1 MIAVFLYLLLTNSLP
16 IEPSYVIE
24 YPGIAFGWL
33 PSELTPPAEG
43 VISAETGTLSSLPGS
58 HGYDYRIMYW
68 LLEED
73 LDSADKG
80 LWLRQKLEAV
90 LPPDALPGVVFG
102 SMNWAEGS
110 TAVSHLGMRSIG
122 LTASVNFNLLS
133 GSSVMFCGTA
143 YGIFRDGYAVLI
155 YGMAPRQASPAIK
168 EVMEFIIANAW
179 MLPGS

>member
-1 MIAVFLYLLLTNSLP
+1 MIAVLLYLLLTNSTP
-16 IEPSYVIE
+16 VEPMYVIE

-33 PSELTPPAEG
+33 PGELTPPAEG
-43 VISAETGTLSSLPGS
+43 VISAEAGTLSSLPGS
-58 HGYDYRIMYW
+58 YGYDYRIMYW
-68 LLEED
+68 RLAED
-73 LDSADKG
+73 LNSVDKG

-110 TAVSHLGMRSIG
+110 TAVTHLGLRSIG
-122 LTASVNFNLLS
+122 LTTSVNFNLLS
-133 GSSVMFCGTA
+133 GSSVVFCGTA
-143 YGIFRDGYAVLI
+143 YGLFRDGYAVLI
-155 YGMAPRQASPAIK
+155 YGMAPREASPAIR

>member
-1 MIAVFLYLLLTNSLP
+1 MIAVLLYLLLTSSSNV
-16 IEPSYVIE
+16 EPYYVIGH
-24 YPGIAFGWL
+24 PGIAFGWL

-58 HGYDYRIMYW
+58 QGYDYRIMYW
-68 LLEED
+68 RLEGD
-73 LDSADKG
+73 LDSVDKG
-80 LWLRQKLEAV
+80 LWLRQKLETV

-102 SMNWAEGS
+102 SMTWAEGS

-133 GSSVMFCGTA
+133 GSSVMFSGAA
-143 YGIFRDGYAVLI
+143 YGVFRDGYAVLI
-155 YGMAPRQASPAIK
+155 YGMAPREASPSIR

>member
-1 MIAVFLYLLLTNSLP
+1 MIAVVFCLLLTNSLP

-58 HGYDYRIMYW
+58 QGYDYRIMYW
-68 LLEED
+68 QVEED
-73 LDSADKG
+73 LDSVDKG

-133 GSSVMFCGTA
+133 GSSVMFSGTA

-155 YGMAPRQASPAIK
+155 YGMAPREASPAIK

>member
-1 MIAVFLYLLLTNSLP
+1 MIAVLLYLLLTNSLP

-33 PSELTPPAEG
+33 PSELTPPVEG

-68 LLEED
+68 RLEED
-73 LDSADKG
+73 FNSADKG
-80 LWLRQKLEAV
+80 LWLRQKLESV

-102 SMNWAEGS
+102 SMTWAEGS

-122 LTASVNFNLLS
+122 LTTSVNFNLLS
-133 GSSVMFCGTA
+133 GSSVMFSGAA
-143 YGIFRDGYAVLI
+143 YGIFRDGYAVLM
-155 YGMAPRQASPAIK
+155 YGMAPREASPSIRD
-168 EVMEFIIANAW
+168 VMEFIIANAW